1 MALQTSGT
9 ISLNDIHIE
18 AGGSSGTNASINDV
32 DIRGLISKASGAT
45 MSFNEWYGA
54 SNLLSLSGQSTAQNS
69 GFLNGNSF
77 NIGLPSSQSGDLAI
91 ISVAVTAT
99 QQFSSP
105 SVSVNLPSGWTGVYG
120 SQQTPVDGP
129 YGGKAESYYTR
140 AFYTYYKVLSGETS
154 VTHSVTKVGANLS
167 TWYSVTSHIYRPAGS
182 ISSVTLN
189 DVEIGSSST
198 INCSGAGAAVIA
210 FRGSGGRDSL
220 THSWSA
226 GPTYQT
232 GLWNNSGSADVGAR
246 LSSYLQNTSSP
257 ANVNTSQTTGTYNKY
272 VSGFL
277 KVT

>member
-1 MALQTSGT
+1 MALQTSGA

-18 AGGSSGTNASINDV
+18 AGGSSGTNASINDA

-45 MSFNEWYGA
+45 MSFSEWYGA
-54 SNLLSLSGQSTAQNS
+54 SNLLTLSGQSTAQNS
-69 GFLNGNSF
+69 GYVNGNSF
-77 NIGLPSSQSGDLAI
+77 NIGLPTSQSGDLAI
-91 ISVAVTAT
+91 ISVAVTAV
-99 QQFSSP
+99 QGYGSP
-105 SVSVNLPSGWTGVYG
+105 SVSINLPSGWTGVYG
-120 SQQTPVDGP
+120 SQQTAVDGP
-129 YGGKAESYYTR
+129 YGGKAELYYRR
-140 AFYTYYKVLSGETS
+140 AFYTYYKILSGETS
-154 VTHSVTKVGANLS
+154 VTHSVTKSNAQNA
-167 TWYSVTSHIYRPAGS
+167 TYYSVTSHIYRPAGS

-232 GLWNNSGSADVGAR
+232 GLWYNSGSADVGTR

-257 ANVNTSQTTGTYNKY
+257 ANVNTSQTTGTYNVY